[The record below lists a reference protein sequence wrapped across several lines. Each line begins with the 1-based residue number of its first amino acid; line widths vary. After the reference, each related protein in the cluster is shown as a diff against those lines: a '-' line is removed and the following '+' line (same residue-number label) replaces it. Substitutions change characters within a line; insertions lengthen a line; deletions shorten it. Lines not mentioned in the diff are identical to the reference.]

1 MKNRKSLYTIV
12 AISLFVGLLH
22 FVTGPGYKGPFAGFV
37 HNYLIDLLLPM
48 NLYLLLQVGGRDY
61 FSKKTSRIAAAIFTF
76 GFGTLVEILQ
86 YYKIDFLGSTY
97 DSWDLVMYGSGTA
110 AGILIDLTLIENWEK
125 KAKSGSRVPSKH
137 GSQPH

>member
-22 FVTGPGYKGPFAGFV
+22 FVTGTGYKGPFDGFV

-61 FSKKTSRIAAAIFTF
+61 FSKKTTRIAAAIFTF
-76 GFGTLVEILQ
+76 GLGTLVEILQ

-97 DSWDLVMYGSGTA
+97 DYWDLVGQHGLG
-110 AGILIDLTLIENWEK
+110 AG
-125 KAKSGSRVPSKH
+125 GVCGRH
-137 GSQPH
+137 PHRSYPY

>member
-97 DSWDLVMYGSGTA
+97 DPWDLVMYGTGTA
-110 AGILIDLTLIENWEK
+110 AGILIDFTLIEKWEK
-125 KAKSGSRVPSKH
+125 KAKTG
-137 GSQPH
+137 